1 MGSDFRPAKFDIKMW
16 RNDTWVEDF
25 ALTTNSVPISLVG
38 ATVYIHI
45 VKGCETTPTLT
56 LTNGS
61 GITIIGA
68 GNNTIAVSKLINI
81 DKGNYKWDLQ
91 VSFSS
96 GSVVKTYLEGDFIV
110 YDDVTKP

>member
-16 RNDTWVEDF
+16 RNDTWVEVF
-25 ALTTNSVPISLVG
+25 ALTQNSTPISLVG
-38 ATVYIHI
+38 ATIYIHI
-45 VKGCETTPTLT
+45 VKGCEGTATLT

-61 GITIIGA
+61 GITITGA
-68 GNNTIAVSKLINI
+68 GNNQISVSKLINI

-91 VSFSS
+91 VSYS
-96 GSVVKTYLEGDFIV
+96 GGVVKTYLEGDFIV